1 MKLLKLITL
10 LLPVAFLLTTHP
22 AQARIKCWT
31 NKDGVKECGD
41 RIPPEYSQKKHEV
54 VNKQGLVVEEEER
67 ARTDEEIAE
76 EKRRAELEAEKERI
90 AAEKRREDEIL
101 LQTFSKVED
110 IETARDH
117 KISALDS
124 SIALA
129 ERRNGKIQED
139 LDNRVKQAAADERA
153 GKEPPEELLKDIED
167 LQRQIKTNNEFIA
180 EKRQEQKE
188 VREAY
193 AEDIK
198 RFNELK
204 SASAE

>member
-10 LLPVAFLLTTHP
+10 LLSVILLFTTHP

-41 RIPPEYSQKKHEV
+41 RVPPEYSQKKHEV
-54 VNKQGLVVEEEER
+54 VNKQGLVIEEEER
-67 ARTDEEIAE
+67 AKTEEELAE
-76 EKRRAELEAEKERI
+76 QKRKEELEEEKERI
-90 AAEKRREDEIL
+90 AAEKRREDQIL
-101 LQTFSKVED
+101 LHTFSNVED
-110 IETARDH
+110 IETARDD
-117 KISALDS
+117 KITALET
-124 SIALA
+124 SIALT
-129 ERRNGKIQED
+129 ERRNEKIQED
-139 LDNRVKQAAADERA
+139 LDNRVKQAAAAERA
-153 GKEPPEELLKDIED
+153 GKEPSEELLRDIEN
-167 LQRQIKTNNEFIA
+167 LQRQVKTNNEFIA
-180 EKRQEQKE
+180 ETRQEQKE

>member
-10 LLPVAFLLTTHP
+10 LLSIALLFTVHP

-31 NKDGVKECGD
+31 NKDGVRECGD

-54 VNKQGLVVEEEER
+54 VNRQGLVIEEEER
-67 ARTDEEIAE
+67 AKTEEELAE
-76 EKRRAELEAEKERI
+76 EKRQAKIQAEKERL

-101 LQTFSKVED
+101 LHTFSSVKD
-110 IETARDH
+110 IETARDA
-117 KISALDS
+117 KIAALES

-129 ERRNGKIQED
+129 ERRNEKIQED
-139 LDNRVKQAAADERA
+139 LDSRVKQAAADERA
-153 GKEPPEELLKDIED
+153 GKEPSEELLRDIED
-167 LQRQIKTNNEFIA
+167 LQRQIKANNEFI
-180 EKRQEQKE
+180 EETRREQQE